1 MNLVRNCEVEE
12 WTMAQRKRSTGELI
26 SSVTFLG
33 AAIWLVFEAK
43 LFLEEGETLKG
54 IAVYVGAFL
63 SLLASM
69 RFSIQR
75 LVLRVRDAIW
85 PK

>member
-1 MNLVRNCEVEE
+1 VRLRNGLWHNVKDL
-12 WTMAQRKRSTGELI
+12 QGELI
-26 SSVTFLG
+26 SSVTFFG

-43 LFLEEGETLKG
+43 LFLGEGETLKG
-54 IAVYVGAFL
+54 IVVYVGAFL